1 MTVQATDTAGTP
13 ATTTVTRSVTLT
25 GSSVPAGNLAAGT
38 YPWTAKQVKVTGT
51 WKTYKTTHSP
61 SGKGRTSTKKKSKA
75 TAKVYGHGL
84 TLTFDRSAKAGKV
97 KVTVDGKS
105 TTLDLYNKAGK
116 PLSKSWTFKGA
127 LKSHTVV
134 VTVLGIKKAAS
145 KGVAVLLAALK
156 VKA

>member
-1 MTVQATDTAGTP
+1 VTFKATDTAGTP
-13 ATTTVTRSVTLT
+13 ATTTVTRAVTLT
-25 GSSVPAGNLAAGT
+25 GSSVPAGNLPAGT
-38 YPWTAKQVKVTGT
+38 YPWTAKRVKVTGT

-61 SGKGRTSTKKKSKA
+61 SGKGRTSTKKTSKA

-84 TLTFDRSAKAGKV
+84 TLTFDRSTKAGKV

-105 TTLDLYNKAGK
+105 STLDLFGKAGK

-134 VTVLGIKKAAS
+134 VSVLGTKRPAS
-145 KGVAVLLAALK
+145 KGIAAFLAALK